1 MIPNFQNDDDDEEED
16 VFASPPGEE
25 FPPQSFETVD
35 IMMQPQ
41 GVTSYEPGF
50 FHSWLDQCFLYSFV
64 LNKYIRKFYLKQF
77 FNVFSKNLRF
87 IFY

>member
-41 GVTSYEPGF
+41 GVTSYEPGS
-50 FHSWLDQCFLYSFV
+50 FHS
-64 LNKYIRKFYLKQF
+64 
-77 FNVFSKNLRF
+77 
-87 IFY
+87 